1 MYRRRET
8 AATGVRGSSMKDRD
22 RDLFFRAAVS
32 QRCVTL
38 DMKKLELAALAG
50 MSKSTFYAKMRNP
63 GMFSV
68 TEMRD
73 ICNILKFSVE
83 DKTSIL

>member
-1 MYRRRET
+1 
-8 AATGVRGSSMKDRD
+8 MKDRD

-38 DMKKLELAALAG
+38 DMKRSELSALAG
-50 MSKSTFYAKMRNP
+50 MSQSAFYAKMKNP

-68 TEMRD
+68 TEMRN
-73 ICNILKFSVE
+73 ICNVLKFSVE
-83 DKTSIL
+83 DKTSIC